1 MPHLSLRVSDDLL
14 DALDAEAEDE
24 GVSRSDYI
32 RNTLEN
38 RDRVEELEREN
49 ERLRRQLRATNS
61 RERNVDEIVTYVEEE
76 RRLQQRREERRDAPL
91 WTRAKWWLFGRST
104 DDADA

>member
-14 DALDAEAEDE
+14 DELDAEAESE

-32 RNTLEN
+32 RNTLEK
-38 RDRVEELEREN
+38 RARVEELEREN

-61 RERNVDEIVTYVEEE
+61 RERDVDEIVTYVEEE
-76 RRLQQRREERRDAPL
+76 RRLPSRRCGRRSS
-91 WTRAKWWLFGRST
+91 RE
-104 DDADA
+104 

>member
-1 MPHLSLRVSDDLL
+1 MPHLSLRVSSDLL

-104 DDADA
+104 DDPDA